1 MLKLV
6 CLFLSIAISIT
17 ANADQC
23 SESSCVLSADAPVV
37 DVANANQ
44 PKEVI
49 VHKIKKDIYPL
60 PTCNDEALIKAIR
73 NYVDESLEK
82 AMIFLHKSTFGVQLK
97 SGKILALTPDGKYIQ
112 VGSFA
117 NNDKLV
123 IEVKLQAVKTRKVRV
138 ELTDFSTRDRML
150 EEIEIYGK

>member
-73 NYVDESLEK
+73 NYVDEFYRNEK
-82 AMIFLHKSTFGVQLK
+82 LIKLFLIKYSRRRASTF
-97 SGKILALTPDGKYIQ
+97 DC
-112 VGSFA
+112 
-117 NNDKLV
+117 
-123 IEVKLQAVKTRKVRV
+123 
-138 ELTDFSTRDRML
+138 FSLR
-150 EEIEIYGK
+150 